1 MKEIIR
7 IAPLK
12 KADDAVLIDTT
23 SMTID
28 MVVNKIVELINEKM
42 R

>member
-1 MKEIIR
+1 MHRE

>member
-1 MKEIIR
+1 MHREI
-7 IAPLK
+7 ASLK
-12 KADDAVLIDTT
+12 KADDAVLIDST